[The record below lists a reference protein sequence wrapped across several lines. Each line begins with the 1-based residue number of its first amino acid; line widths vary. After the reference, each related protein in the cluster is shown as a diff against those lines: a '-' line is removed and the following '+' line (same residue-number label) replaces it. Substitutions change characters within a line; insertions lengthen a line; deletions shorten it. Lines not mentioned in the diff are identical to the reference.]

1 MKILFITDNFPPEV
15 NAPASRT
22 YDHCRIWARNGA
34 EVTVITCAPNF
45 PQGRLHEG
53 YRNRLYQT
61 EIMEG
66 LKVIRVWSY
75 ITANAGFAKRVLDY
89 LSFAFTAFI
98 AGLFVKADVI
108 VATSPQF
115 FTTFAGR
122 ALSTVKRRPW
132 IFELRDLW
140 PESLIAVG
148 VAKNENIIKLLER
161 MELSLYRH
169 AHKVVAVT
177 AAFKENLVARG
188 IAPEKIEVITNG
200 VDLRRFS
207 RQDEDRDLKVSL
219 GLQDKFV
226 FSYIGTHGMAHG
238 LDFIIDAVSKMNE
251 PLCHF
256 LFIGDG
262 AEKKFAVERARA
274 HDVANITF
282 LDPVPKD
289 EVIRYLSVSDVA
301 LVPLRRSE
309 TFKSVIPSKIFE
321 AAALGK
327 PILLGV
333 DGLARDIVE
342 HYPAGL
348 FFEPENQADFLEKA
362 RALMTDKALYA
373 QLSKGCITLARDY
386 DRDALGQ
393 QMFELVKDLYDSNGP
408 GSHA

>member
-22 YDHCRIWARNGA
+22 YEHCRIWTKNGA

-45 PQGRLHEG
+45 PQGRLHDG
-53 YRNRLYQT
+53 YRNRLYQS

-66 LKVIRVWSY
+66 IRVIRVWSY

-89 LSFAFTAFI
+89 VSFAFTAFV

-122 ALSTVKRRPW
+122 ALSTLKRRPW

-140 PESLIAVG
+140 PESLVAVG
-148 VAKNENIIKLLER
+148 VTKNSRLINMLER

-169 AHKVVAVT
+169 ADKVIAVT
-177 AAFKENLVARG
+177 PAFKENLVTRG
-188 IAPEKIEVITNG
+188 IAPEKIDIITNG
-200 VDLRRFS
+200 VDLERFRRQE
-207 RQDEDRDLKVSL
+207 QDGGLKASL
-219 GLQDKFV
+219 GLQGKFI

-238 LDFIIDAVSKMNE
+238 LDFVVEAASKMNE

-262 AEKKFAVERARA
+262 AEKKSVIERARA
-274 HDVANITF
+274 CNLTNITF

-289 EVIRYLSVSDVA
+289 EVIRYLSISDAA

-342 HYPAGL
+342 QYPAGL
-348 FFEPENQADFLEKA
+348 FFEPENETDFLQKA
-362 RALMTDKALYA
+362 RAMIADKTLYA
-373 QLSKGCITLARDY
+373 RLSNGCISLAQDY

-393 QMFELVKDLYDSNGP
+393 RMFELVKELYATNGL